1 MPRPKPFPNDEPE
14 YMKIADAIDNRIVKL
29 GNRLV
34 AVTDAGGS
42 YKNFAGITDGTT
54 GSVKF
59 VFETEAIKND

>member
-1 MPRPKPFPNDEPE
+1 MAEGLQQFNDEGVS
-14 YMKIADAIDNRIVKL
+14 KLADAIDNKLVKL
-29 GNRLV
+29 GDRFA

-59 VFETEAIKND
+59 VFETESIKND